1 MEKQK
6 EVQKEY
12 EEYQYMLDNETWKKE
27 LSQFKLFSSE
37 KISKN
42 PKVSIIIANYNN
54 APYLKKMMDSLVQ
67 QTIGIE
73 QLQVMFIDDC
83 STDHSLKVIEPYLE
97 RYPNIE
103 IYQLLENTGAL
114 TAQET

>member
-73 QLQVMFIDDC
+73 
-83 STDHSLKVIEPYLE
+83 
-97 RYPNIE
+97 
-103 IYQLLENTGAL
+103 
-114 TAQET
+114 

>member
-12 EEYQYMLDNETWKKE
+12 EEYQYMLDTETWKKE
-27 LSQFKLFSSE
+27 LSQFKLSSSE

-54 APYLKKMMDSLVQ
+54 APYLKKMMDSDRKSV
-67 QTIGIE
+67 
-73 QLQVMFIDDC
+73 V
-83 STDHSLKVIEPYLE
+83 
-97 RYPNIE
+97 
-103 IYQLLENTGAL
+103 
-114 TAQET
+114 